1 MEVED
6 DVVGQEHVLED
17 REQVIAL
24 IIFFWLKVEH
34 VNPVE
39 NNEQVDHHVDD
50 RHSHRE
56 VSDDSHLV
64 QVEWN
69 LEKEWPWKNSLHEKI
84 HGVEDEECVCFS
96 PPLVEENVEDNVHE
110 AKHNW
115 EEEPWHSNEQE
126 VDEPP
131 EVANNFEEIIV
142 LLEPVICFWVNVRGK
157 GVYSAFDSFLNSF
170 EWLVDWL

>member
-1 MEVED
+1 MSLIVVLLIWNFTVNNIDVALWVDWCNNIFSIECFSFVLLEHWWEDLEGNFLENDHEVYWKNMEVED

-34 VNPVE
+34 VKPVE

-69 LEKEWPWKNSLHEKI
+69 LEKEWP
-84 HGVEDEECVCFS
+84 
-96 PPLVEENVEDNVHE
+96 
-110 AKHNW
+110 
-115 EEEPWHSNEQE
+115 
-126 VDEPP
+126 
-131 EVANNFEEIIV
+131 
-142 LLEPVICFWVNVRGK
+142 
-157 GVYSAFDSFLNSF
+157 
-170 EWLVDWL
+170 